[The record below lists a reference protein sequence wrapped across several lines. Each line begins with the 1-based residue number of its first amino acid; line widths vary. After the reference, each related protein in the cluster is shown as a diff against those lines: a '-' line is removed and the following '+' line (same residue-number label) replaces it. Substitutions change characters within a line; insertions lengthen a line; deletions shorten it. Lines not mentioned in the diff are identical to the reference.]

1 MDIEH
6 VITLIMGA
14 GGAMGLAIGVLFRTV
29 MSLHTEHR
37 QMLREH
43 AEIMEQVG
51 KLKGQQD
58 GIERLSADVLE
69 TVHRAIGRH
78 HHERDSY
85 VSDFKNDTSIEEIR
99 RKTKL

>member
-29 MSLHTEHR
+29 MSLHSDHR
-37 QMLREH
+37 KMLREH
-43 AEIMEQVG
+43 GEIKEQVG
-51 KLKGQQD
+51 KLKGQRE

-78 HHERDSY
+78 NHERDSY

-99 RKTKL
+99 RKTGL

>member
-1 MDIEH
+1 MNIEH

-37 QMLREH
+37 QMLKEH
-43 AEIMEQVG
+43 AEIKEQMG
-51 KLKGQQD
+51 NLKGQRA

-78 HHERDSY
+78 NHERDSY
-85 VSDFKNDTSIEEIR
+85 VSDYKNDTSIEEIR
-99 RKTKL
+99 RKTGL